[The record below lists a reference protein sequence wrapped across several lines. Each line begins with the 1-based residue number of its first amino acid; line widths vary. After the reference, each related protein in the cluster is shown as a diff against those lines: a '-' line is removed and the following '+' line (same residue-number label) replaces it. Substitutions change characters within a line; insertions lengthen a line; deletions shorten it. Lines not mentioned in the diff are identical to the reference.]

1 MVIKK
6 ASIINIM
13 AQLRLEDLEIRKK
26 IVTIKEFKWNNER
39 IIYY

>member
-6 ASIINIM
+6 ASVINIM
-13 AQLRLEDLEIRKK
+13 AQLRLENIEIRKK
-26 IVTIKEFKWNNER
+26 IVITKEFKWDNEG